1 MVRIKEKLKQLTRI
15 LLNIFKFLLA
25 RGFVALC
32 VGIAALSCTGV
43 AYLIKNKPDLPQWV
57 TIYFVS
63 FFAVF
68 FILEAVQYFFHK
80 KIPSEKYLIL
90 GVFINL
96 GIWYYY
102 SRFSI
107 MGLLTYIMV
116 IAYPFLTPTN

>member
-1 MVRIKEKLKQLTRI
+1 MAWIKEKLKQATRI

-63 FFAVF
+63 F
-68 FILEAVQYFFHK
+68 QYFFHK

-107 MGLLTYIMV
+107 SGLLTYIMV